1 MTTPAK
7 KGNSFLLQ
15 IADKY
20 DGIVFTTVAAMRTT
34 SMTISKSSVDITNKD
49 GSGWQEL
56 LPGGGVKSM
65 SITAEGV
72 YSDHLTQNN
81 LLNAIVGKIAAT
93 GTVTFGVN
101 PSNNDEFIFNGIT
114 WTFKTS
120 GATGNETNI
129 QGNLDDTLGQLNID
143 LNASGDGSLTVATYT
158 DDSVDTLTITYDTI
172 GTVGNAYTLVDGAQG
187 GANSTP
193 SGATLNG
200 GMNQNKN
207 WNMKLID
214 EVGDFWSGSFQVES
228 YDRGGDANAEDS
240 FSVTL
245 NSGDEITYTT
255 V

>member
-1 MTTPAK
+1 MTTDAQ

-20 DGIVFTTVAAMRTT
+20 DGTDYTTVAAMRTT
-34 SMTISKSSVDITNKD
+34 SITIAKTSVDITSKD
-49 GSGWQEL
+49 SGGWQEL
-56 LPGGGVKSM
+56 LPGGGVKSV
-65 SITAEGV
+65 SISAEGV
-72 YSDHLTQNN
+72 YADHVTQNN

-101 PSNNDEFIFNGIT
+101 PSNDDEFIFNGVT

-120 GATGNETNI
+120 GATGSETNI
-129 QGNLDDTLGQLNID
+129 KGSLELTLDQLTID
-143 LNASGDGSLTVATYT
+143 MNASAEANLIVATYSNDTT
-158 DDSVDTLTITYDTI
+158 DAIVTYDTI
-172 GTVGNAYTLVDGAQG
+172 GTDGNAYTLADGSQG

-207 WNMKLID
+207 WNMKLIT
-214 EVGDFWSGSFQVES
+214 EPGHFWTGSFQVES
-228 YDRGGDANAEDS
+228 YDMSGDSDAEHT

-245 NSGDEITYTT
+245 NSGDEVTYTT